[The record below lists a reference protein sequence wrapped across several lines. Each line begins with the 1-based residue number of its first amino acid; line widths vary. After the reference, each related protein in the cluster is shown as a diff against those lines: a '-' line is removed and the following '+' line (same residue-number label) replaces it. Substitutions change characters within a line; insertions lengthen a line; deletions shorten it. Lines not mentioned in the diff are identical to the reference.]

1 MPIILLAAL
10 ISGVRGKTDCS
21 SIRETLRIHWNL
33 FIKDYPKL
41 QHLNIADISEDMIR
55 RSLYLMETK
64 KFSKLLSELTK
75 PTKKITAQWDG
86 LEERI

>member
-1 MPIILLAAL
+1 MEWYFKLLPIILLAAL

-64 KFSKLLSELTK
+64 KFFQASIRTNE
-75 PTKKITAQWDG
+75 AYG
-86 LEERI
+86 GN